1 MHFIVIVYMLASES
15 RHRFRL
21 LFRKLNPGKALAGYK
36 YVLISHIGS
45 SINQT
50 EDQHF
55 GEQLGNIAR
64 ACFIVFVVIA

>member
-1 MHFIVIVYMLASES
+1 MQASES
-15 RHRFRL
+15 RHRFWL
-21 LFRKLNPGKALAGYK
+21 LFLKLKLEKFLAGYK
-36 YVLISHIGS
+36 LNMLLSGVLMLILHIGS
-45 SINQT
+45 SINQA